1 MPLSRPPKTIGLVLS
16 GGGSRGAAH
25 IGVLRALL
33 ENGIEPAVVAG
44 ASAGAVV
51 GALYAAGH
59 TPQRMVEFFT
69 ELHPA
74 SLGRMTLL
82 KPGLLD
88 SMKFEPLFRRYLPDD
103 RFEALSHT
111 LYVVATDLLSG
122 QATVFDTGPLV
133 LPLLASASVP
143 MIYSPTII
151 DGRWYTDGGVVDNF
165 PARLLADRCD
175 AILGS
180 YLSPIRGVQ
189 PKELDS
195 SLKVVGRAL
204 DIGMFAQA
212 RERFAECDVVII
224 PEGLDAYGLFDSQHI
239 PAIEAAG
246 YEAAQKRMPELL
258 RVAR

>member
-1 MPLSRPPKTIGLVLS
+1 MPLSRPSRTIGLALS

-33 ENGIEPAVVAG
+33 ENGIEPDVVAG

-51 GALYAAGH
+51 GALYLAGH
-59 TPQRMVEFFT
+59 SPQVMVEFFS

-74 SLGRMTLL
+74 SIGRATLL

-103 RFEALSHT
+103 RFESLSRK
-111 LYVVATDLLSG
+111 LFVVATDLLSG

-151 DGRWYTDGGVVDNF
+151 DGRWYADGGVVDNF
-165 PARLLADRCD
+165 PVRLLAGRCD

-189 PKELDS
+189 PTELDS
-195 SLKVVGRAL
+195 SLKVVERAL
-204 DIGMFAQA
+204 EIGMFAQA
-212 RERFAECDVVII
+212 RARFAECDVVIA
-224 PEGLDAYGLFDSQHI
+224 PEGLDTYGLFDSRHI
-239 PAIEAAG
+239 QAIEAAG
-246 YEAAQKRMPELL
+246 YEAAQNQMQEIR
-258 RVAR
+258 RVTD

>member
-1 MPLSRPPKTIGLVLS
+1 M
-16 GGGSRGAAH
+16 
-25 IGVLRALL
+25 LRALL

-44 ASAGAVV
+44 ASAGAIV

-59 TPQRMVEFFT
+59 TPRAMVEFFI

-74 SLGRMTLL
+74 SLGRVTLL

-88 SMKFEPLFRRYLPDD
+88 SMKFESLFRRYLPDD
-103 RFEALSHT
+103 RFETLGRK
-111 LYVVATDLLSG
+111 LYVLATDLLSG
-122 QATVFDTGPLV
+122 QATVFDSGPLV

-151 DGRWYTDGGVVDNF
+151 DGRWYADGGVVDNF
-165 PARLLADRCD
+165 PVRLLAGRCD

-180 YLSPIRGVQ
+180 YLRPMRGVQ

-195 SLKVVGRAL
+195 SLKVAQRAL

-212 RERFAECDVVII
+212 RERFAECDVVIV
-224 PEGLDAYGLFDSQHI
+224 PEGIDTFGLFDSRHI

-246 YEAAQKRMPELL
+246 YEAAQRRMPEI
-258 RVAR
+258 RRAVG